1 MDLGLNGKT
10 ALITG
15 GSAGLGLACAQ
26 ALAAE
31 GVSVLLS
38 SRSEDKLAAAAATID
53 GAQHVAADVGDP
65 TSRQA
70 LMDAAESMLGQ
81 VDIVVANAGGPP
93 SGNFESTDVDA
104 YRDAVEL
111 NMMSTIDLC
120 KRFIPAMQVR
130 GWGRVVAIT
139 SLSVRQPMPN
149 IILSNTARAGL
160 TAFLKTTA
168 REVAKDGVTVNSMQP
183 GLHKTDRLTEIY
195 DDLEALAQNVPA
207 KFIGD
212 PVDFGSTCA
221 FLCSDAAKFIT
232 GAAIPLDGGA
242 HAGLQ

>member
-1 MDLGLNGKT
+1 MELGLSEKT
-10 ALITG
+10 ALVTG

-31 GVSVLLS
+31 GVSVLIS
-38 SRSEDKLAAAAATID
+38 ARDASKLEAAAATMD
-53 GAQHVAADVGDP
+53 GALFVAADMADP
-65 TSRQA
+65 TSRAA
-70 LMDAAESMLGQ
+70 LFDAAEAKLGQ

-93 SGNFESTDVDA
+93 GGNFESTDVDA

-111 NMMSTIDLC
+111 NMISTIDLC
-120 KRFIPAMQVR
+120 KRFIPGMQER
-130 GWGRVVAIT
+130 QWGRVVAVT
-139 SLSVRQPMPN
+139 SLSVRQPMAQ

-183 GLHKTDRLTEIY
+183 GLHKTGRLTEIY
-195 DDLEALAQNVPA
+195 DDLDALADTVPA
-207 KFIGD
+207 KMIGD
-212 PVDFGSTCA
+212 PADFGQTCA